1 MAGENTDDIID
12 HDNHPGV
19 SDETGEA
26 VGGVGGVLAGA
37 ALGSAAGPIGTV
49 IGGIAGAIGGWWAGR
64 AVAEASETY
73 ANGEDAYY
81 REKYASSPHQLAD
94 RSYEAVRPAYQLGHL
109 ARLNPDYAGR
119 DFESIEPELIVGWSG
134 PVSSRH
140 GDWPHVR
147 EYAREAYTQNFSV
160 ASREAALRGRSSS
173 ESLSDKVDNSHRPP
187 SARVA
192 GAFEDGRDDKGE
204 DGNAEARL
212 SLPVSRR

>member
-1 MAGENTDDIID
+1 MAGENTEKIID
-12 HDNHPGV
+12 QDSEPGV
-19 SDETGEA
+19 SEETGEA

-37 ALGSAAGPIGTV
+37 AVGSSAGPIGTV

-64 AVAEASETY
+64 AVAEASESY
-73 ANGEDAYY
+73 GHREDAYY
-81 REKYASSPHQLAD
+81 SDRYASSEHQLAD
-94 RSYEAVRPAYQLGHL
+94 RSYEEVRPAYQLGHL

-119 DFESIEPELIVGWSG
+119 DFDSIEHELSVGWSE

-140 GDWPHVR
+140 GDWRHVR

-160 ASREAALRGRSSS
+160 AAREAVLRGRASKEFLNDKLDDS
-173 ESLSDKVDNSHRPP
+173 ERPS
-187 SARVA
+187 SARIP
-192 GAFEDGRDDKGE
+192 GAFGDGRDDKGD